1 MFDIILREGHIIWL
15 QLHMLSFVLTVVE
28 SLRVTCTV
36 LMMMLCAV
44 SVCVA
49 VLHGVTV
56 QNLLAEE
63 LVYNFRVYLILFMS
77 KLFWEI

>member
-1 MFDIILREGHIIWL
+1 
-15 QLHMLSFVLTVVE
+15 MLSFVLTVVE
-28 SLRVTCTV
+28 SVRVTCTV